1 MKSGTWKKG
10 DLSPSSLKMWLDCP
24 RKWFYNYKRKIRGGD
39 RDFFLM
45 GNVFDEVLFEE
56 FRHDIGQDIDPIID
70 LAADELKY
78 RMKTSETLLRGDGV
92 ANSPVLNPDTLEFE
106 GRKFTDDEIRDTVS
120 MFRVWSR
127 GLLKAVQDG
136 EDGYGNK
143 VNLPGIEE
151 MQVECTYPI
160 EVDGQT
166 IRLRGYAD
174 ILHTD
179 GSVTDIKMAS
189 AWAPVMWTH
198 GRVLSELQWLVYSL
212 ALNTTTFKYLV
223 VDKLKQGRWPKQ
235 EAKAPSV
242 RVITNH
248 VYPRDVQ
255 HLKDIVTQFVRS
267 TDYMTMGAD
276 NKGVFPPKPDY
287 RGVQNALGRKTDEML
302 LTQNNFCQQLCD
314 YKPLCFKECFSGE
327 QRVQ

>member
-1 MKSGTWKKG
+1 MIGSGLGLVLGTTFRCG
-10 DLSPSSLKMWLDCP
+10 SLSSISSSLTQVSEIFSTDSA
-24 RKWFYNYKRKIRGGD
+24 F
-39 RDFFLM
+39 
-45 GNVFDEVLFEE
+45 
-56 FRHDIGQDIDPIID
+56 
-70 LAADELKY
+70 AA
-78 RMKTSETLLRGDGV
+78 
-92 ANSPVLNPDTLEFE
+92 LN
-106 GRKFTDDEIRDTVS
+106 
-120 MFRVWSR
+120 
-127 GLLKAVQDG
+127 
-136 EDGYGNK
+136 
-143 VNLPGIEE
+143 
-151 MQVECTYPI
+151 
-160 EVDGQT
+160 
-166 IRLRGYAD
+166 
-174 ILHTD
+174 TD

-212 ALNTTTFKYLV
+212 AMNTTTFKYLV

-242 RVITNH
+242 RVITSQ

-314 YKPLCFKECFSGE
+314 YKPLCFKECFSGD
-327 QRVQ
+327 QRIQ

>member
-56 FRHDIGQDIDPIID
+56 FRHDIGQNIDPIID

-78 RMKTSETLLRGDGV
+78 RMRTSETLLRGDGV
-92 ANSPVLNPDTLEFE
+92 ANSPILNPDTLEFE
-106 GRKFTDDEIRDTVS
+106 GRKFTEEEIRQTVS
-120 MFRVWSR
+120 MFRIWSR

-136 EDGYGNK
+136 EDSYGNK
-143 VNLPGIEE
+143 VNLPGIED

-212 ALNTTTFKYLV
+212 ALNNTTFKYLV
-223 VDKLKQGRWPKQ
+223 VDKLKQGR
-235 EAKAPSV
+235 
-242 RVITNH
+242 
-248 VYPRDVQ
+248 
-255 HLKDIVTQFVRS
+255 
-267 TDYMTMGAD
+267 
-276 NKGVFPPKPDY
+276 
-287 RGVQNALGRKTDEML
+287 
-302 LTQNNFCQQLCD
+302 
-314 YKPLCFKECFSGE
+314 
-327 QRVQ
+327 